1 MKAKVKNV
9 VVQRFLNLH
18 PELID
23 DIDLSGK
30 IDCVEVDGYIY
41 MTCNILTHGKI
52 DYIIIHEPYGYD
64 DFTEYDVSKKN
75 RADHVDK
82 AVIQPDNWTPYNQGY
97 YAQKCPGGGI
107 RYCDNAAD
115 ADVIHIGVGAAL
127 LIINKGDYVLKSAYY
142 FPDTY
147 NIGDESEIV
156 AVIND
161 KIIVRYAEYHY
172 VFSDGSFTNFGF
184 VAAEYRIF
192 GKFLINF
199 WHYGYDARCPWQLIN
214 LENLT
219 CQDIIALDMYPEA
232 KDVNDCLYDFET
244 SEFVFLTSK
253 GSKIAMGINELRA
266 TKDQISR
273 LRFSNLGTEYGYC
286 RLLL

>member
-1 MKAKVKNV
+1 
-9 VVQRFLNLH
+9 
-18 PELID
+18 
-23 DIDLSGK
+23 
-30 IDCVEVDGYIY
+30 
-41 MTCNILTHGKI
+41 
-52 DYIIIHEPYGYD
+52 
-64 DFTEYDVSKKN
+64 
-75 RADHVDK
+75 
-82 AVIQPDNWTPYNQGY
+82 
-97 YAQKCPGGGI
+97 
-107 RYCDNAAD
+107 
-115 ADVIHIGVGAAL
+115 